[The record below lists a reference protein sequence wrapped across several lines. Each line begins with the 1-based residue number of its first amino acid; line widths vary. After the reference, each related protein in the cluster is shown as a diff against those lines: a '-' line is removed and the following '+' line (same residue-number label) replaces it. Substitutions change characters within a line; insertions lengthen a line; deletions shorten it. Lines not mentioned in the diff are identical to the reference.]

1 MQLPSEASMT
11 EPAPL
16 ELLTP
21 AEMARADALAVASGV
36 PSLALME
43 AAGRAVAREIMA
55 RWSRRPV
62 LVLCGP
68 GNNGGDGFVV
78 ARHLHDNG
86 WPLEVALLGARD
98 RLSGDALS
106 MAERWRGPLHAA
118 DPSRLAGREL
128 VVDGLYGAGLSRDL
142 DGKARDLV
150 EGVNGSD
157 LPVVAIDLPS
167 GIDGTT
173 GAVRGA
179 AVEASLT
186 VTFFRLKPGHLLLP
200 GRDHCGAT
208 VVADIGIPA
217 TVLDVIGPRLF
228 RNDPRLWR
236 ACLTHPEAAHKYQRG
251 HAVMVSG
258 GPWNTG
264 AARLAAIAALRVG
277 AGLVTLA
284 SPPEALPVNAAH
296 LTAVMLEGVA
306 DPPALLAMM
315 ARRRARA
322 VGLGPGLEPN
332 ELTRTMVQAVLA
344 TPCAVVLDAGALTAY
359 EGNLAPLAAAIMA
372 RSDRAVVLT
381 PHEGEF
387 RRLFGTLALDQAKW
401 QRAAAAA
408 QQSGAVV
415 LLKGRDTVIA
425 GPDGRIAIN
434 DNAPPNLAT
443 AGSGDVLCGAV
454 LGLLAQGASGF
465 AAAAA
470 AAWLHGDAAAGFG
483 PGLIAEDLPG
493 LLPQAL
499 RHANS

>member
-21 AEMARADALAVASGV
+21 AEMARADALAVVSGV

-55 RWSRRPV
+55 RWPRRPV

-173 GAVRGA
+173 GAIRGA

-208 VVADIGIPA
+208 VVADIGLPATIPA
-217 TVLDVIGPRLF
+217 
-228 RNDPRLWR
+228 
-236 ACLTHPEAAHKYQRG
+236 
-251 HAVMVSG
+251 
-258 GPWNTG
+258 
-264 AARLAAIAALRVG
+264 
-277 AGLVTLA
+277 
-284 SPPEALPVNAAH
+284 
-296 LTAVMLEGVA
+296 
-306 DPPALLAMM
+306 
-315 ARRRARA
+315 
-322 VGLGPGLEPN
+322 
-332 ELTRTMVQAVLA
+332 
-344 TPCAVVLDAGALTAY
+344 
-359 EGNLAPLAAAIMA
+359 
-372 RSDRAVVLT
+372 
-381 PHEGEF
+381 
-387 RRLFGTLALDQAKW
+387 
-401 QRAAAAA
+401 
-408 QQSGAVV
+408 SGAP
-415 LLKGRDTVIA
+415 A
-425 GPDGRIAIN
+425 
-434 DNAPPNLAT
+434 
-443 AGSGDVLCGAV
+443 
-454 LGLLAQGASGF
+454 
-465 AAAAA
+465 
-470 AAWLHGDAAAGFG
+470 
-483 PGLIAEDLPG
+483 
-493 LLPQAL
+493 
-499 RHANS
+499 